1 MGNSQEIT
9 RKEAN
14 IQAYKD
20 LLLHPGWITEPKSAL
35 AKALGLTPKTLYR
48 YDEEIDWEW
57 VRDER
62 RKRFAASITQVD
74 AAVLRKAEQ
83 GNIPAAELAYKR
95 FDGYVPKSALDVGTK
110 TDEELIDAAKT
121 IERELAS
128 GKECDLPGNGE
139 ASAG

>member
-1 MGNSQEIT
+1 M
-9 RKEAN
+9 
-14 IQAYKD
+14 
-20 LLLHPGWITEPKSAL
+20 LLHPGWITEPKSAL